1 LLHLAATY
9 QRTADQLAPQPPA
22 SLKFFAWAFGV
33 DLKTMMQGNGTIIW
47 ASCSSFEITTFHAF
61 ASSLPT

>member
-33 DLKTMMQGNGTIIW
+33 DLKTMMQGMERLSG
-47 ASCSSFEITTFHAF
+47 HHV
-61 ASSLPT
+61 LRLK